1 MQILILTGLCE
12 SKKRCLWKQHCCH
25 GLSEEGEKKNIESLN
40 IFSSDVPAA
49 GYLREYSTDQRC
61 SVSGA
66 VVKAWSRTVVAAFD
80 QLWFIFATENC
91 IY

>member
-1 MQILILTGLCE
+1 M
-12 SKKRCLWKQHCCH
+12 KCLY
-25 GLSEEGEKKNIESLN
+25 
-40 IFSSDVPAA
+40 IFSSDVLAA

-66 VVKAWSRTVVAAFD
+66 VVKAWGRTVVIAFD
-80 QLWFIFATENC
+80 QPWFIFATENC